1 MALAGSAAKV
11 FCVVGNAHTLYAMW
25 AARHKWLVYERAC
38 VMRQLPMSSYTIM
51 VVLLLSVIVRTVVS
65 TTSTIQFTIAY
76 TSMIV
81 GTGTSTI
88 ADSRDVYLDRS
99 LSTTIAVVA
108 STTW

>member
-1 MALAGSAAKV
+1 MGSPAQMACVRTCVRDEAASYVLVYHNGSIAT
-11 FCVVGNAHTLYAMW
+11 VGNSTY
-25 AARHKWLVYERAC
+25 
-38 VMRQLPMSSYTIM
+38 
-51 VVLLLSVIVRTVVS
+51 S

-76 TSMIV
+76 MIV

>member
-11 FCVVGNAHTLYAMW
+11 FCVVGNAHTLYGM
-25 AARHKWLVYERAC
+25 RCGQPGTNGVYERAC
-38 VMRQLPMSSYTIM
+38 VMRQLPT
-51 VVLLLSVIVRTVVS
+51 VLVYHNGSIATVGNSTYS

-76 TSMIV
+76 MIV

-99 LSTTIAVVA
+99 LSTTTAVVA
-108 STTW
+108 TSSTTW